1 MKTVLI
7 SMSVLI
13 LGILSGRAQTNVEEI
28 DFIQSIFGAEK
39 KQITSMF
46 INLEGQQADA
56 FWKLYD
62 EYEVKRKLLG
72 KERFELI
79 RRYAEEYSGIT
90 AEQTDELMGKAIKL
104 RNANNKLVD
113 TYYKK
118 IRKAAGSIA
127 AAQFHQLE
135 SYIQAEIRTELF
147 ESIPIIGELDD

>member
-1 MKTVLI
+1 
-7 SMSVLI
+7 MSVLI
-13 LGILSGRAQTNVEEI
+13 LGILSGRAQSNVEEI